1 VIEGMD
7 VVRDIGHT
15 QTGYA
20 DRPVHDVVIEKIT
33 IKSAD
38 E

>member
-1 VIEGMD
+1 MD

-15 QTGYA
+15 QTGFQ
-20 DRPVHDVVIEKIT
+20 DRPVHDVVMEKVT
-33 IKSAD
+33 IKEA